1 MLLIIC
7 EKLNVAKSIASPW
20 MSHPGPT
27 AILKEMGISFPGAS
41 GIWWGWQT
49 RPPTMTDIKVVV

>member
-7 EKLNVAKSIASPW
+7 EKLNVAKSIASALDVT
-20 MSHPGPT
+20 SRAT